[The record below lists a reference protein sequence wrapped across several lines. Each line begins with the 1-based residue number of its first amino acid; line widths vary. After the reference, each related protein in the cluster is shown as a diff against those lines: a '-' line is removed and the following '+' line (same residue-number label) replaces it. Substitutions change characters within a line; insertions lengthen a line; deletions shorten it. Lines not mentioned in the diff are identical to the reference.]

1 MTVKQLGERDVPTQ
15 FDFGFL
21 VGLLVGEGHFGG
33 DGRQPHVTLRM
44 HVRHEAIFDWLER
57 TFPGGRVYGPYH
69 HGGRDYL
76 QWMARGAFLRDE
88 LAPVLDR
95 FLSPSLD
102 QHSFDR
108 YQLMKDRYPQLATGP
123 DAPVLPPDRPRRTTA
138 RRSTQSEP
146 PEAGTEKAET
156 EKAGPMKA
164 ETTRAG
170 TTRAGTTRAE
180 PVKAKPQPPARDP
193 ANLADVFAEL
203 REVWPT

>member
-1 MTVKQLGERDVPTQ
+1 MPTQ
-15 FDFGFL
+15 FDFGYL

-44 HVRHEAIFDWLER
+44 HVRHEAIFDWLQR

-108 YQLMKDRYPQLATGP
+108 YQLMKTRYPQLAAGP
-123 DAPVLPPDRPRRTTA
+123 GVPPPDRPRRASSRASGQNQTT
-138 RRSTQSEP
+138 
-146 PEAGTEKAET
+146 
-156 EKAGPMKA
+156 KAGP
-164 ETTRAG
+164 
-170 TTRAGTTRAE
+170 
-180 PVKAKPQPPARDP
+180 QPA
-193 ANLADVFAEL
+193 ANDFADLFTEL
-203 REVWPT
+203 RETWPS

>member
-1 MTVKQLGERDVPTQ
+1 VNVPTQ

-44 HVRHEAIFDWLER
+44 HVRHEAIFDWLQR

-95 FLSPSLD
+95 FLSPSFD

-108 YQLMKDRYPQLATGP
+108 YQLMKTRYPQLAAGP
-123 DAPVLPPDRPRRTTA
+123 GAPVLPPDRSRRA
-138 RRSTQSEP
+138 SSRQSTQNDTTKVEP
-146 PEAGTEKAET
+146 
-156 EKAGPMKA
+156 
-164 ETTRAG
+164 R
-170 TTRAGTTRAE
+170 
-180 PVKAKPQPPARDP
+180 PAAHDP
-193 ANLADVFAEL
+193 ADFADLFAEL
-203 REVWPT
+203 REVWPS

>member
-1 MTVKQLGERDVPTQ
+1 MTVKQLEERDVPTQ

-44 HVRHEAIFDWLER
+44 HVRHEAIFDWLEQ

-108 YQLMKDRYPQLATGP
+108 YQLMKDRYPQLAAGP
-123 DAPVLPPDRPRRTTA
+123 DAPVLPPDRPRRAIA
-138 RRSTQSEP
+138 RRPTQS
-146 PEAGTEKAET
+146 GLVKAAT
-156 EKAGPMKA
+156 EKAGTMKA
-164 ETTRAG
+164 EA
-170 TTRAGTTRAE
+170 TRAE
-180 PVKAKPQPPARDP
+180 PQPPDRDP
-193 ANLADVFAEL
+193 ASLADVFAEL